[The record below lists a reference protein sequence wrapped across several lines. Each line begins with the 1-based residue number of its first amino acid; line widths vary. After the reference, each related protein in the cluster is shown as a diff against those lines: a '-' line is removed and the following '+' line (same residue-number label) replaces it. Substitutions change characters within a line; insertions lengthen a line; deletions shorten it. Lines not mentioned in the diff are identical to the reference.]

1 MGGTPAKATVAI
13 VGGVRVS
20 VADCGFASVMLTCGG
35 LNEQVYPASA
45 NVPPAGQL
53 NATVPVNP
61 PEGVTVIVAVP
72 GEPPLKLTGVGAP
85 DSAKLGAP
93 VVAESAALQLL
104 SPR

>member
-1 MGGTPAKATVAI
+1 MVGTAARATLAI

-20 VADCGFASVMLTCGG
+20 AADCGFPSVMLTCGG

-45 NVPPAGQL
+45 KVAPVGQL

-72 GEPPLKLTGVGAP
+72 GESPLKLTGVGAP
-85 DSAKLGAP
+85 ESAKLGAP
-93 VVAESAALQLL
+93 VDAELAALQLL